1 MSTTATFLVE
11 IGCEE
16 LPPKAL
22 KGLADAF
29 ASNFA
34 RELNDAELAF
44 DEIVPFAT
52 PRRLALKTMG
62 LAAEQPDHSENRRGP
77 AVEVAFDENAAPTK
91 AALGFA
97 RACGVDVAELG
108 RIKSGDDEWLALELH
123 TPGRGASEIVSQLVE
138 SALARLPIPKRMRW
152 GDRSEEFVRP
162 VHWVVMLL
170 NSAVVE
176 GQVLGIESSRFT
188 RGHRFHHPQPLE
200 LARADD
206 YQAALARA
214 HVVCS
219 FADRRE
225 RIREQVESCA
235 AADGRAVIDKDLLD
249 EVTALVEWPVAIS
262 GSFDENFLRL
272 PREALIASMQDHQK
286 YFPVEDADG
295 DLINKFVTVAN
306 VDSSDPE
313 TIRAGNER
321 VVRPRLSDA
330 AFFWNTDRAERLET
344 RIKALDG
351 MLFEKRLG
359 TLLAKTQRVQR
370 LAKYL
375 SKTFGADTDACAR
388 AALLAR
394 CDLVT
399 QMVGEFP
406 KLQGIMGAY
415 YAATDGEDDAVAAA
429 IGEFYRPRY
438 AGDDIPAS
446 PTGRCIAVAD
456 KIDSLI
462 GIFGVGSAPTGDRD
476 PYALR
481 RAAIGV
487 MRIVIEGAVDLDL
500 LQTLDYAFSAY
511 GDGALETS
519 PVNDVYA
526 FMQER
531 MRGYYLDRGV
541 TADVCEA
548 VFALNVTQPLE
559 VDRRIKAVSGFRTLD
574 AAIALAAANKRIANI
589 LKQNIGSGGDIDPQ
603 LLVEPAEKNLVAEM
617 DALTENAD
625 AMFNSKR
632 YEQYMAL
639 LSDLR
644 GPVDAFFD
652 AVMVM
657 SEDEALRGNRI
668 ALLAKLHRLFT
679 RVADIALLQ
688 GT

>member
-1 MSTTATFLVE
+1 MSTTATLLVE

-22 KGLADAF
+22 EGLADAF
-29 ASNFA
+29 AANFA

-44 DEIVPFAT
+44 DEIVPYAT
-52 PRRLALKTMG
+52 PRRLALKAMG
-62 LAAEQPDHSENRRGP
+62 LAAEQPDRSENRRGP
-77 AVEVAFDENAAPTK
+77 AVKVAFDENAAPTK

-97 RACGVDVAELG
+97 RACGVDVAELD
-108 RIKSGDDEWLALELH
+108 RIKSGDDEWLAFELH
-123 TPGRGASEIVSQLVE
+123 TPGRTASEIVPQLVE
-138 SALARLPIPKRMRW
+138 SALARLPIAKRMRW

-176 GQVLGIESSRFT
+176 GQLLGIESSRFT
-188 RGHRFHHPQPLE
+188 RGHRFHHPEPLE

-206 YQAALARA
+206 YQTALARA

-225 RIREQVESCA
+225 RIRAQVESCA
-235 AADGRAVIDKDLLD
+235 AADGHAVIDKDLLD

-286 YFPVEDADG
+286 YFPVEGVDG

-306 VDSSDPE
+306 IDTNDPA
-313 TIRAGNER
+313 TVRAGNER

-330 AFFWNTDRAERLET
+330 AFFWNADRAERLET
-344 RIKALDG
+344 RINALDG

-370 LAKYL
+370 LAEHL
-375 SKTFGADTDACAR
+375 SETFGADTDACAR

-406 KLQGIMGAY
+406 ELQGIMGAY
-415 YAATDGEDDAVAAA
+415 YASADGEDDPVAAA

-446 PTGRCIAVAD
+446 SIGRCIAVAD

-462 GIFGVGSAPTGDRD
+462 GIFGIGSAPTGDRD
-476 PYALR
+476 PFALR

-487 MRIVIEGAVDLDL
+487 VRIVIEGAVDLDL
-500 LQTLDYAFSAY
+500 LQTLDYAFTAY
-511 GDGALETS
+511 GDGALDTN

-531 MRGYYLDRGV
+531 MRGYYLDRDI
-541 TADVCEA
+541 TADVCDA
-548 VFALNVTQPLE
+548 VFALNPTQPLE
-559 VDRRIKAVSGFRTLD
+559 VDRRIKAVTGFRTLD
-574 AAIALAAANKRIANI
+574 AAAALAAANKRIANI
-589 LKQNIGSGGDIDPQ
+589 LKQDVGGGDIDPQ
-603 LLVEPAEKNLVAEM
+603 LLIEPAEKNLVAAM
-617 DALTENAD
+617 DALTENAE

-639 LSDLR
+639 LSGLR

-657 SEDEALRGNRI
+657 SDDEALRGNRI

-688 GT
+688 GN